1 MNLSSGGRKMETF
14 DIFNILK
21 LIGGLAIFLYGMN
34 VMGESLEKQ
43 SGGRLKK
50 ILESLTSSPFRG
62 LLLGMGVTAVIQSS
76 SATTVMVV
84 GFVNSGIMN
93 LSQSIGIIMGANVG
107 TTITA
112 WLLSLTGIEGESLFI
127 NLLKP
132 TSFSPILAL
141 IGIALVMFTKSTKK
155 KDIGTILLGFAVL
168 MFGMD
173 MMSTAVKPLANVPEF
188 TSILTIFSNP
198 ILGVLTGA
206 LLTAVIQSS
215 SASVGILQALSV
227 TGSIT
232 FGSAIPII
240 TGQNIGTCVTAL
252 ISSIGANKNAKRAAI
267 VHLVFNIMGTLL
279 FLAMFYILNAIIG
292 FAFVDD
298 SINAAQVAIVHTVFN
313 VFATVV
319 LFPFNKI
326 LEKIAY
332 MIVRDEET
340 PEESQLL
347 DERFLSTPSVAIGR
361 AKELTAEMA
370 ELSKEMMYKAI
381 EMMDNFDG
389 AGAEELAAL
398 EEKIDTYE
406 DKLGTYLVKLSSK
419 SLSTQDSHEISK
431 LLHTIGD
438 FERIGDHAINVYEA
452 AEELYQKGITF
463 TDEAQK
469 EMNTISGAVK
479 EILEISVNAF
489 VDDDAELATHV
500 EPLEEV
506 IDNLK
511 VELKTNHI
519 NRLKQGGCTIENGF
533 IFSDLITNY
542 ERVADH
548 CSNIAVCLIQI
559 SHDSFD
565 THKYLSGVK
574 KYGENSFKEQY
585 EMYAEK
591 YKV

>member
-1 MNLSSGGRKMETF
+1 METF
-14 DIFNILK
+14 TIFNVLE
-21 LIGGLAIFLYGMN
+21 LLGGLAIFLYGMN

-50 ILESLTSSPFRG
+50 ILESLTSNPFRG
-62 LLLGMGVTAVIQSS
+62 LLLGIGVTAIIQSS

-84 GFVNSGIMN
+84 GFVNSGIMK
-93 LSQSIGIIMGANVG
+93 LSQSIGIIMGANIG
-107 TTITA
+107 TTVTA
-112 WLLSLTGIEGESLFI
+112 WLLSLTGLEGDSLFI

-132 TSFSPILAL
+132 TSFSPVLAL
-141 IGIALVMFTKSTKK
+141 IGIVLVMFSKSTKK

-173 MMSTAVKPLANVPEF
+173 MMSGAVKPLANVPEF
-188 TSILTIFSNP
+188 TNILTLFSNP
-198 ILGVLTGA
+198 ILGVLTGM

-252 ISSIGANKNAKRAAI
+252 LSSVGANKNARRAAV
-267 VHLVFNIMGTLL
+267 VHLVFNVMGTVL
-279 FLAMFYILNAIIG
+279 FLTVFYILNAIIG
-292 FAFVDD
+292 FEFVDN
-298 SINAAQVAIVHTVFN
+298 SINAAQIAVVHTVFN
-313 VFATVV
+313 VFATAV
-319 LFPFNKI
+319 LFPFNKL
-326 LEKIAY
+326 LEKIACL
-332 MIVRDEET
+332 IIRDEEA

-370 ELSKEMMYKAI
+370 SLSREMMFKAI
-381 EMMDNFDG
+381 SMIDNFDET
-389 AGAEELAAL
+389 AAEELAAL
-398 EEKIDTYE
+398 EDKIDTYE
-406 DKLGTYLVKLSSK
+406 DKLGTYLVKLSAK
-419 SLSTQDSHEISK
+419 SLSTKDSHEISK
-431 LLHTIGD
+431 LLHSIGD

-452 AEELYQKGITF
+452 AEEIHQKGISF
-463 TDEAQK
+463 SNGADREIGI
-469 EMNTISGAVK
+469 ISDAVK
-479 EILEISVNAF
+479 EILDLAVDAF
-489 VDDDAELATHV
+489 IDDDVVTATHV

-519 NRLKQGGCTIENGF
+519 DRLRNGVCTIEIGF
-533 IFSDLITNY
+533 VFSDLITNF

-559 SHDSFD
+559 ARDSFD

-585 EMYAEK
+585 EMYSEK
-591 YKV
+591 YKI